1 MNLLI
6 DYGTGNLHSVKAAFY
21 KIGISLTISSDPE
34 DIECA
39 DLVILPGVGAFGDAM
54 EKLNQSGIAS
64 ALKKRFEYERPLIG
78 ICLGMQL
85 LFESSEEAPGMT
97 GLGLIKGHFK
107 KLRPAPDAP
116 KVPHMGWN
124 TLVQSKDNGLNYDC
138 NWAYF
143 VHSYA
148 LTSAEPDVILYTTH
162 YGEEIPA
169 VVRKRNAVGFQF
181 HPEKS
186 GQSGEMMLQTMIKY
200 LFKGGSNGIISSD

>member
-6 DYGTGNLHSVKAAFY
+6 DYGTGNLHSVKAAFLR
-21 KIGISLTISSDPE
+21 IGMSLTLSSDPDE
-34 DIECA
+34 IEFA
-39 DLVILPGVGAFGDAM
+39 KFVILPGVGAFGDAM
-54 EKLNQSGIAS
+54 EKLTEAGIAS
-64 ALKKRFEYERPLIG
+64 ALKKRYSDGKPILG

-85 LFESSEEAPGMT
+85 MFDSSDEAPGME

-107 KLRPAPDAP
+107 KLSPKPDAK

-124 TLVQSKDNGLNYDC
+124 TLDQMGNTQLNYDG

-148 LTSAEPDVILYTTH
+148 LTSAEPGVVLYTAQ
-162 YGEEIPA
+162 YGEAIPA
-169 VVRKRNAVGFQF
+169 VVRKNNAVGFQF

-186 GQSGEMMLQTMIKY
+186 GRTGEKMLETIIKD
-200 LFKGGSNGIISSD
+200 LLEGGSDGTISSN